1 MEITELCRGLER
13 ARSERSTWDNTLQQI
28 ADRCWPV
35 DNQFT
40 TISSPGALRTEYM
53 LDATAA
59 LAGQKSAAVLQAF
72 CWPSNQRYQRLTTD
86 NDELN
91 QSQAVKRYCD
101 AVTDRLFRARYSPYS
116 AFEAQMGSAALQFV
130 FFGTASLMIDE
141 RRPSMGMPGGIS
153 YRAMHLGG
161 FWVRENSGGKVD
173 TMWRLFSWTLRQ
185 LQQEFPGKLPDTLA
199 AKLAQNPDQQVEV
212 AHVVCPRTD
221 YDPRRLDHEA
231 QPWYG
236 CYFLPAQKHK
246 LEERGYAAWPFGC
259 MRYMT
264 SPGELYGRSPAWL
277 ALSNIRVLNTMKE
290 TVLDAAQK
298 QAEPP
303 LLLPDDGLISEFSMA
318 PGYLNY
324 GGVINGKAQVL
335 PLETGANTGLGLD
348 MMDKEREIIASVN
361 YLDVFRALVENPGMT
376 ATQALELMQ
385 ERATLLAPIVGR
397 IESECLAP
405 MTMREL
411 QLLESAGAL
420 PPQPPE
426 MLEAAG
432 EFKFE
437 FTSPARKA
445 MRASEGIAI
454 ARTVEFITPLAQV
467 DPTVL
472 DAYDL
477 PEMAREFGDI
487 NGLPAKCMRDPKEIA
502 ALKDQRASE
511 QQATQLLEAAP
522 VVSETAKNLVQL
534 QQYRG
539 VPQV

>member
-1 MEITELCRGLER
+1 VDIAELCRGLDR

-40 TISSPGALRTEYM
+40 TINSPGALRTEYM

-59 LAGQKSAAVLQAF
+59 LAGQKAAAVIQAF
-72 CWPSNQRYQRLTTD
+72 VWPSNQRYQRITTD

-101 AVTDRLFRARYSPYS
+101 AVTDRLFRARYSPYA
-116 AFEAQMGSAALQFV
+116 AFEAQMGSAALQFI
-130 FFGTASLMIDE
+130 FFGTASLLIDE
-141 RRPSMGMPGGIS
+141 RKPSMGMPGGIS
-153 YRAMHLGG
+153 YRALHLGG

-173 TMWRLFSWTLRQ
+173 TLWRCWSWTLRQ
-185 LQQEFPGKLPDTLA
+185 IEQEFPGRLPDSLRE
-199 AKLAQNPDQQVEV
+199 KLKANPDMQVEV
-212 AHVVCPRTD
+212 AHVVMPRTD
-221 YDPRRLDHEA
+221 YDPRRVDHSA
-231 QPWYG
+231 NPWYS

-246 LEERGYAAWPFGC
+246 LDSGGYAAWPFGT

-264 SPGELYGRSPAWL
+264 SPGEVYGRSPAWM

-324 GGVINGKAQVL
+324 GGVQGGKPQVF
-335 PLETGANTGLGLD
+335 PLETGANTGLGLE
-348 MMDKEREIIASVN
+348 MMDKEREIIASN
-361 YLDVFRALVENPGMT
+361 FFLDVFRALVENPQMT

-397 IESECLAP
+397 IESEFFAP

-411 QLLESAGAL
+411 QLLEQAGAL

-426 MLEAAG
+426 MLEAVG
-432 EFKFE
+432 EFKLE
-437 FTSPARKA
+437 YTSPARKA

-454 ARTVEFITPLAQV
+454 TRTLESIIPMAQV
-467 DPTVL
+467 DQTVL

-477 PEMAREFGDI
+477 PEMARELGEI
-487 NGLPAKCMRDPKEIA
+487 NGLPAKCLRDAKDIA
-502 ALKDQRASE
+502 ALKEQRANE
-511 QQATQLLEAAP
+511 QEAAQLMQAAP
-522 VVSETAKNLVQL
+522 VISETAKNLVQL
-534 QQYRG
+534 QQSRG

>member
-1 MEITELCRGLER
+1 MDIAELCRGLER
-13 ARSERSTWDNTLQQI
+13 ARSERSTWDTTLQQI
-28 ADRCWPV
+28 ADRCWPL

-40 TISSPGALRTEYM
+40 TIQSPGAVRTEYM

-59 LAGQKSAAVLQAF
+59 LAGQKAAAVLQAF
-72 CWPSNQRYQRLTTD
+72 CWPGNQRYQRLTTD
-86 NDELN
+86 NDQLN
-91 QSQAVKRYCD
+91 ESQAVKRYCD
-101 AVTDRLFRARYSPYS
+101 AVTDRLFRARYSPFA

-130 FFGTASLMIDE
+130 FFGTAGLLVDE
-141 RRPSMGMPGGIS
+141 RKPMMGMPAGIS
-153 YRAMHLGG
+153 YRALHLGN

-173 TMWRLFSWTLRQ
+173 TVWRCFTWTVRQ
-185 LQQEFPGKLPDTLA
+185 LAQEFPEGLNDKLRE
-199 AKLAQNPDQQVEV
+199 KLSSNPDHKVEV

-221 YDPRRLDHEA
+221 YDPGRIDHA
-231 QPWYG
+231 ALPWYG
-236 CYFLPAQKHK
+236 CYFLPGEKHK
-246 LEERGYAAWPFGC
+246 VDERGYAAWPFAC

-277 ALSNIRVLNTMKE
+277 ALSDIRVLNTMKE

-303 LLLPDDGLISEFSMA
+303 LLLPDDGLIPEFSMA

-324 GGVINGKAQVL
+324 GGVQGGKPQVF

-361 YLDVFRALVENPGMT
+361 YLDVFRALVENPQMT

-397 IESECLAP
+397 IESEGLGP
-405 MTMREL
+405 MTLREL
-411 QLLESAGAL
+411 QLLEAAGAL

-432 EFKFE
+432 EFKLE
-437 FTSPARKA
+437 YTSPARDA
-445 MRASEGIAI
+445 MRASKGIAI

-477 PEMAREFGDI
+477 PEMAREFGEI
-487 NGLPAKCMRDPKEIA
+487 QGLPAKCLRDAKEIA
-502 ALKDQRASE
+502 ALKEKRASE
-511 QQATQLLEAAP
+511 QQAAQLLEAAP